1 MIAWLSI
8 CDLSGWPFLLLWWLL
23 PFILG
28 LALGWILWSSY
39 KRRWEE
45 CQRTIQFQ
53 ETQWAPL
60 RQELEECREQRA
72 ALKNEVA
79 LLKADLA
86 ERGTAGGFG
95 LVKDKPDILNIGP
108 YGKLD
113 PGNLQILEGIGPKM
127 EGVLQNAGIRTWSD
141 LAGQTPGR
149 LKDLL
154 DGFGGKYRII
164 DPATWPEQASLAS
177 QGRWE
182 DLVAR
187 QRSLGSGGLEVDQ
200 VTEAKVDKMLVK
212 LGIVKKFKQDDL
224 KAIEG
229 IGPKIEG
236 LLHKGGIKTW
246 SDLAAAETTSL
257 KAILDDA
264 GTRYQMADPTTWPE
278 QAALARDGRWN
289 DLKEF
294 QDLLNGGR
302 ST

>member
-1 MIAWLSI
+1 MIAWFSI

-28 LALGWILWSSY
+28 LALGWVLWSSY

-72 ALKNEVA
+72 ALKNEVV

-86 ERGTAGGFG
+86 EKGTAEGAG
-95 LVKDKPDILNIGP
+95 LLDTAPETTVATP

-113 PGNLQILEGIGPKM
+113 AKNLQIIEGIGPKM
-127 EGVLQNAGIRTWSD
+127 EGVLNNAGIHTWAD
-141 LAGQTPGR
+141 LAGQTP
-149 LKDLL
+149 LKLKALL
-154 DGFGGKYRII
+154 DTYGGKYRII
-164 DPATWPEQASLAS
+164 DPATWPEQASLANE
-177 QGRWE
+177 RNWT

-187 QRSLGSGGLEVDQ
+187 QRSLGSGGMEVDQ
-200 VTEAKVDKMLVK
+200 VTDAKVDKMLVR
-212 LGIVKKFKQDDL
+212 LGLVKKYKQDDL
-224 KAIEG
+224 KAVEG

-236 LLHKGGIKTW
+236 LLHKAGIKTW
-246 SDLAAAETTSL
+246 SDLAKTKVKVLEG
-257 KAILDDA
+257 ILEDA
-264 GTRYQMADPTTWPE
+264 GKRYQLADPTTWPQ
-278 QAALARDGRWN
+278 QAALARDGKWN

-302 ST
+302 TT